1 MLGCG
6 SSQVRRRQIVNKW
19 WKPELVRAAEEM
31 CVCLCVC
38 VCVWGQRTLA
48 LWREVSETLP
58 GARGK
63 DFMAQETNE
72 QHLQGR
78 VQPVT

>member
-6 SSQVRRRQIVNKW
+6 SSQVRKRQIVNKW
-19 WKPELVRAAEEM
+19 WKPELVRAAEE
-31 CVCLCVC
+31 VCMCVC
-38 VCVWGQRTLA
+38 VCAKNPGIVEGGVRNLA
-48 LWREVSETLP
+48 

-63 DFMAQETNE
+63 GFMAQETNE